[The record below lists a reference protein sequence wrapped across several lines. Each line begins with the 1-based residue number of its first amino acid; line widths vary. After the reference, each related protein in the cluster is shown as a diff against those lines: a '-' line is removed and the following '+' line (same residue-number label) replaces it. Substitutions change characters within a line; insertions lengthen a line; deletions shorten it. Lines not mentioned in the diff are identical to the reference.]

1 MPYLVFIGLGIGFLL
16 MGVGLY
22 ALTLRKPKPA
32 VAGGANPTKS
42 QLRESVERAA
52 EAKKMRIAAGCLA
65 FFGALLVIFSFI

>member
-22 ALTLRKPKPA
+22 ALTLRKPKTE
-32 VAGGANPTKS
+32 VARGANPTKA

-52 EAKKMRIAAGCLA
+52 ETKKMRIAAGCLA
-65 FFGALLVIFSFI
+65 VFGAILVIFSFI